1 MELRELDLSKRAIND
16 IIEDVENT
24 FYDFIKN

>member
-24 FYDFIKN
+24 LYEFYF